1 METVWERRRLKR
13 ETLEPEDMHT
23 VRGGGISALARLGP
37 WDLPDISEALSPVP
51 VWLIWPLAQIHWLF
65 AFHSYLSKTCPS
77 PTPTCLPVVI
87 VLFSDI
93 CFDVKLIRSWF
104 VFYQFIFKKNDSLHI
119 SDIIFH

>member
-37 WDLPDISEALSPVP
+37 WDLPDISEALSPMP
-51 VWLIWPLAQIHWLF
+51 VWLIWPLAQIYWLF

-77 PTPTCLPVVI
+77 PTPTCLPVPFYFLGI
-87 VLFSDI
+87 LQFNQRNFIKYLLSDY
-93 CFDVKLIRSWF
+93 F
-104 VFYQFIFKKNDSLHI
+104 VAGTMLGTGHQRVN
-119 SDIIFH
+119 